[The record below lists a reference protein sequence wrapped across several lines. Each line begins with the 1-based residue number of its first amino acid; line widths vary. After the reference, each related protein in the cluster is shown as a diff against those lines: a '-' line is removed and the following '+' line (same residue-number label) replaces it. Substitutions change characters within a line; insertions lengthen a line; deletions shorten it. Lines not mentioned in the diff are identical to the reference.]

1 MLVNTTLL
9 SLNRTLSFFIA
20 PQSVGDVGRKTYP
33 GGDRRYPIFFFKK
46 PDVTEQFAQVSS
58 ALSVFESEAG
68 SSVGMD
74 WFINTAQSYLLSGKP
89 FTELCEHNAQVAKRL
104 NRPQVRIHFDGV
116 RLYFCQLNFFDL
128 QYFIEVPP

>member
-1 MLVNTTLL
+1 M
-9 SLNRTLSFFIA
+9 
-20 PQSVGDVGRKTYP
+20 GRKTYP

-74 WFINTAQSYLLSGKP
+74 WFINTAKSYLLSGKP
-89 FTELCEHNAQVAKRL
+89 FAELCEHNAQVAKKL
-104 NRPQVRIHFDGV
+104 NRPQVRIDFDE
-116 RLYFCQLNFFDL
+116 LFLSAEL
-128 QYFIEVPP
+128 L

>member
-1 MLVNTTLL
+1 M
-9 SLNRTLSFFIA
+9 
-20 PQSVGDVGRKTYP
+20 
-33 GGDRRYPIFFFKK
+33 
-46 PDVTEQFAQVSS
+46 TEQFAQVSS

-104 NRPQVRIHFDGV
+104 NRPQVRVDFDGV
-116 RLYFCQLNFFDL
+116 RLYFRQLNFFDL
-128 QYFIEVPP
+128 QYVIEVPP

>member
-1 MLVNTTLL
+1 M
-9 SLNRTLSFFIA
+9 SFFVA
-20 PQSVGDVGRKTYP
+20 PPSVGDVGRKTYP

-46 PDVTEQFAQVSS
+46 PDVTEQFEQVSS

-89 FTELCEHNAQVAKRL
+89 FGELCEHNAQVAKRL
-104 NRPQVRIHFDGV
+104 NRPQVRMDFDEAL
-116 RLYFCQLNFFDL
+116 LYFKQFLFL
-128 QYFIEVPP
+128 SAELL